1 MRFLQKVMLPM
12 SIVLLCGTA
21 APAQNKPVEP
31 ERTVVNVQVVLS
43 RYEGDKRTSNLPY
56 TMLATADRS
65 RVSVRTGAQVPI
77 LSTPPSTGDGKQNP
91 PASFQFVDVG
101 TNVDCTVAPADNG
114 RFKVEINVQ
123 DRSVLERTPSTLR
136 GAPQIPNAATLR
148 NFTYSNSVILRD
160 GETRQFV
167 AASDKVSG
175 ETIRIDVTLKV
186 EN

>member
-1 MRFLQKVMLPM
+1 MRFLQRVILPFT
-12 SIVLLCGTA
+12 VALLYGTA
-21 APAQNKPVEP
+21 ALAQNKPVEP
-31 ERTVVNVQVVLS
+31 DKTVVNVQVVLS
-43 RYEGDKRTSNLPY
+43 RYEGDKRTSSLPY

-77 LSTPPSTGDGKQNP
+77 LSTPPSTDGKPNP
-91 PASFQFVDVG
+91 APSFQYIDVG
-101 TNVDCTVAPADNG
+101 TNVDCTVAPESNG

-123 DRSVLERTPSTLR
+123 DRSVLERSPSTLR
-136 GAPQIPNAATLR
+136 GAPQLPNAATMR

>member
-1 MRFLQKVMLPM
+1 MRFLQKVVLPL
-12 SIVLLCGTA
+12 SVALLCGGA
-21 APAQNKPVEP
+21 ALAQNKPVDDK
-31 ERTVVNVQVVLS
+31 TVVNVQIVLS
-43 RYEGDKRTSNLPY
+43 RYEGDKRTSSLPY

-65 RVSVRTGAQVPI
+65 RVSLRTGAQVPI
-77 LSTPPSTGDGKQNP
+77 LTAPASTGDGKQNP
-91 PASFQFVDVG
+91 VPSFQYLDIG

-123 DRSVLERTPSTLR
+123 DRSVLERSPSTLR
-136 GAPQIPNAATLR
+136 GAPQLPNAATMR

-175 ETIRIDVTLKV
+175 DTIRMDVTLKV